1 MCWLGASLGDEV
13 HSRGHP
19 HDRAELSSRSPWLGR
34 PPARNPSDT
43 RLGAVA
49 CSNNQILGSPGISLR
64 LMYADSK
71 VTTSKPI
78 FLLLLFSPH
87 SLFVSG
93 VISFYDLS
101 VGRNQTLR
109 VGNSVPLAV
118 SESPRQNAKK
128 HDRSITGKAKI
139 PIITASGKS
148 RSKSAGSWDHG
159 SWSGPE
165 IRPGSSPPNQ
175 SRVSII
181 VPGSKVNQIKQSQ

>member
-118 SESPRQNAKK
+118 SESPRQNAKNMI
-128 HDRSITGKAKI
+128 DPSRGKQR
-139 PIITASGKS
+139 S
-148 RSKSAGSWDHG
+148 RSLRHQGNRDRNLPDHG
-159 SWSGPE
+159 TTAHGPAPKSVRAVAPQ
-165 IRPGSSPPNQ
+165 INQ
-175 SRVSII
+175 ESV
-181 VPGSKVNQIKQSQ
+181 